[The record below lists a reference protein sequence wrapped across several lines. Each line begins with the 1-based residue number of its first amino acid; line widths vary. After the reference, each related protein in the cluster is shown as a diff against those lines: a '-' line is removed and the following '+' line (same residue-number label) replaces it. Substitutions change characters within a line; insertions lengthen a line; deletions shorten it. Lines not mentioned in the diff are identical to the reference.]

1 MWLSSKFLY
10 DIPNLIKAHLCNSS
24 VPLHHYNLG
33 PDVIFYTFP
42 FAVHLNHKFLVSNM
56 LGSSLI
62 LDGFQLI
69 RTQWIKYDEI
79 MDDFWESKALL
90 CFKI

>member
-1 MWLSSKFLY
+1 MRAPSSLSSFSY
-10 DIPNLIKAHLCNSS
+10 LIKAHLGNSS
-24 VPLHHYNLG
+24 VPLHHDDLG

-42 FAVHLNHKFLVSNM
+42 FAVHLKYKFLVSNM
-56 LGSSLI
+56 LGSALI

-79 MDDFWESKALL
+79 LDVFVKMRL
-90 CFKI
+90 